1 MGKINLLDQATIN
14 QIAAGEVVERPAS
27 VAKELVENAIDAG
40 ATAVTV
46 EIKEGG
52 ISLLRVTDNGSGMEK
67 DDIKTAFLRHATSKI
82 KSALDLLTVGSLGF
96 RGEALSSI
104 SAVAQVELLTKP
116 REAFVGFRYIIEGG
130 EEKTFEEAGCPS
142 GTTFLVRNLF
152 YNVPARKKFLKT
164 AMTEGGYINELME
177 RMALSRPDISF
188 KYMNNGK
195 TVLHTTGGN
204 ELKDIIYH
212 IYGRDIA
219 MAVLPITYSKDEFG
233 IEISGYIGKP
243 VIARGNRTHENYFI
257 NGRYIKCAIINRA
270 IEDAYKSY
278 MMGHKYPFTVIHIT
292 VPLEFIDVN
301 VHPSKMELRF
311 SNNEAIYTAVYQ
323 MIRDTLSGKNMIV
336 PITLSE
342 KEDKQEQKKE
352 ILQQQKVSVP
362 EPFEVKRK
370 EQEKPI
376 ALKQTYSASSS
387 ARPEHKPA
395 VNVQKTLEPVIHK
408 QDEVKPTI
416 EQKMKVL
423 YDVVKENA
431 AEYRAASHGFGI
443 AKETPQSSA
452 VTDKRAQEKI
462 IDVPQTTKDSTIIEN
477 IVKKEQEQLSTIVE
491 QNKQTATQEI
501 KPEQI
506 TLPADLLS
514 KDNRKEFRL
523 IGQLFATY
531 WLIEMEEQLYIIDQ
545 HAAHEKV
552 LFERTM
558 EKLRKQEEVYTQSL
572 LPPMILSLTM
582 REAECLK
589 KNLSIF
595 QRIGFE
601 IEEFGGL
608 EFKITAVPAD
618 LVTVDSKELLSEV
631 LNALLSERDYKNT
644 DILLEKVASL
654 SCKAAVKGNHR
665 MSEAE
670 ARQLISDMLTL
681 ENPYH
686 CPHGRP
692 TTISMS
698 KYELERKFKRIV

>member
-1 MGKINLLDQATIN
+1 MGRINVLDQATIN
-14 QIAAGEVVERPAS
+14 QIAAGEVVERPSS

-67 DDIKTAFLRHATSKI
+67 EDIRTAFLRHATSKI
-82 KSALDLLTVGSLGF
+82 KSALDLVTVGSLGF

-104 SAVAQVELLTKP
+104 CAVAQVELLTKTKD
-116 REAFVGFRYIIEGG
+116 AFVGSRYVIEGG
-130 EEKTFEEAGCPS
+130 EEKVFEEAGCPS

-195 TVLHTTGGN
+195 NVLHTTGGN

-219 MAVLPITYSKDEFG
+219 MAVLPVNYPKDEFG
-233 IEISGYIGKP
+233 ITVSGYIGKP
-243 VIARGNRTHENYFI
+243 VIARGNRGQENYFI

-278 MMGHKYPFTVIHIT
+278 MMGHKYPFTAIHIT
-292 VPLEFIDVN
+292 VPPEFIDVN

-311 SNNEAIYTAVYQ
+311 SNNEAIYHAIYQ
-323 MIRDTLSGKNMIV
+323 VIRDTLSGKNMIV
-336 PITLSE
+336 PVSLSE
-342 KEDKQEQKKE
+342 KEDKQEQKRE
-352 ILQQQKVSVP
+352 VLQQQKISVP
-362 EPFEVKRK
+362 EPFETKRR
-370 EQEKPI
+370 EQLTVSVPAKASIQLPTES
-376 ALKQTYSASSS
+376 AL
-387 ARPEHKPA
+387 HKPVEGKSVLLKDKLPNYHA
-395 VNVQKTLEPVIHK
+395 VSGVLKMPEIDSSTRVEPQKQPLEEQAHK
-408 QDEVKPTI
+408 QES
-416 EQKMKVL
+416 
-423 YDVVKENA
+423 A
-431 AEYRAASHGFGI
+431 APILPS
-443 AKETPQSSA
+443 P
-452 VTDKRAQEKI
+452 
-462 IDVPQTTKDSTIIEN
+462 
-477 IVKKEQEQLSTIVE
+477 
-491 QNKQTATQEI
+491 
-501 KPEQI
+501 KPEQL
-506 TLPADLLS
+506 TLPADLLA
-514 KDNRKEFRL
+514 KDNRKEFNL

-531 WLIEMEEQLYIIDQ
+531 WLIEMEEQLFIIDQ

-558 EKLRKQEEVYTQSL
+558 EKLRNQEEILTQSL

-589 KNLSIF
+589 RNLETF
-595 QRIGFE
+595 ERLGFA

-608 EFKITAVPAD
+608 EFKVTEVPAD
-618 LVTVDSKELLSEV
+618 LVTVDSKELLTEV
-631 LNALLSERDYKNT
+631 LNTLLSEREFKSADV
-644 DILLEKVASL
+644 LLEKVASL

-670 ARQLISDMLTL
+670 AKQLISDMLTL
-681 ENPYH
+681 DNPYH

>member
-1 MGKINLLDQATIN
+1 MGRINVLDQATIN
-14 QIAAGEVVERPAS
+14 QIAAGEVVERPSS

-40 ATAVTV
+40 ATAITV

-67 DDIKTAFLRHATSKI
+67 DDIRTAFLRHATSKI
-82 KSALDLLTVGSLGF
+82 KSALDLITVGSLGF

-104 SAVAQVELLTKP
+104 CAVAQVELLTKTKD
-116 REAFVGFRYIIEGG
+116 AFVGSRYVIEGG
-130 EEKTFEEAGCPS
+130 EEKAFEEAGCPA

-219 MAVLPITYSKDEFG
+219 MAVLPVNYPKDDYG

-243 VIARGNRTHENYFI
+243 VIARGNRGQENYFI

-278 MMGHKYPFTVIHIT
+278 MMGHKYPFTAIHIT
-292 VPLEFIDVN
+292 VPPEFIDVN

-311 SNNEAIYTAVYQ
+311 SNNEAIYHAIYQ
-323 MIRDTLSGKNMIV
+323 VIRDTLSGKNMIV
-336 PITLSE
+336 PVSLSE

-352 ILQQQKVSVP
+352 VLQQQKVSVP
-362 EPFEVKRK
+362 EPFEVKRR
-370 EQEKPI
+370 EQMKVTAP
-376 ALKQTYSASSS
+376 
-387 ARPEHKPA
+387 
-395 VNVQKTLEPVIHK
+395 LEPVIHTSN
-408 QDEVKPTI
+408 EHKPTI
-416 EQKMKVL
+416 EQKMQVL
-423 YDVVKENA
+423 YDVVKENREKVQENKEFVFLKEEKE
-431 AEYRAASHGFGI
+431 EYR
-443 AKETPQSSA
+443 PSSGSINKPE
-452 VTDKRAQEKI
+452 TDKS
-462 IDVPQTTKDSTIIEN
+462 TTVEYQKQST
-477 IVKKEQEQLSTIVE
+477 Q
-491 QNKQTATQEI
+491 
-501 KPEQI
+501 KPEQLI
-506 TLPADLLS
+506 LPVDLLS
-514 KDNRKEFRL
+514 KDNRKEFTL

-531 WLIEMEEQLYIIDQ
+531 WLIEMEEQLFIIDQ

-558 EKLRKQEEVYTQSL
+558 EKLRKQEEILTQSL
-572 LPPMILSLTM
+572 MPPMILSLTM
-582 REAECLK
+582 READCLK
-589 KNLSIF
+589 RNLETF
-595 QRIGFE
+595 ERLGFC

-608 EFKITAVPAD
+608 EFKVTEIPAD
-618 LVTVDSKELLSEV
+618 LVSVDSKELLTEV
-631 LNALLSERDYKNT
+631 LNTLLSEREFKNA
-644 DILLEKVASL
+644 DVLLEKVASL

-670 ARQLISDMLTL
+670 AKQLISDMLTL
-681 ENPYH
+681 DNPYH

>member
-1 MGKINLLDQATIN
+1 MGIISVLDQATIN

-52 ISLLRVTDNGSGMEK
+52 ISLLRVTDNGCGMEK
-67 DDIKTAFLRHATSKI
+67 DDIRTAFLRHATSKI
-82 KSALDLLTVGSLGF
+82 KTALDLITVGSLGF

-104 SAVAQVELLTKP
+104 SAVAQVELLTKTKD
-116 REAFVGFRYIIEGG
+116 AFVGSRYVIEGG
-130 EEKTFEEAGCPS
+130 EEKAFEEAGCPS

-212 IYGRDIA
+212 IFGRDIA
-219 MAVLPITYSKDEFG
+219 MSVLPVKYPKDEFG

-243 VIARGNRTHENYFI
+243 VIARGNRTQENYFI

-270 IEDAYKSY
+270 IEDAYKTY
-278 MMGHKYPFTVIHIT
+278 MMGHKYPFTAIHIT
-292 VPLEFIDVN
+292 VPPEFIDVN

-311 SNNEAIYTAVYQ
+311 SNNEAIYHAIYQ
-323 MIRDTLSGKNMIV
+323 VIRNTLSGKNMIV
-336 PITLSE
+336 PVSLSE
-342 KEDKQEQKKE
+342 KEDKQEQKRE
-352 ILQQQKVSVP
+352 VLQQQKISVP
-362 EPFEVKRK
+362 EPFEVKRR
-370 EQEKPI
+370 EQFT
-376 ALKQTYSASSS
+376 ATSSASQQ
-387 ARPEHKPA
+387 
-395 VNVQKTLEPVIHK
+395 QKIVPILKTPLESVIHPAEQPK
-408 QDEVKPTI
+408 VTT
-416 EQKMKVL
+416 EQKMQIL
-423 YDVVKENA
+423 YDVVKENR
-431 AEYRAASHGFGI
+431 ENVTENTESIFV
-443 AKETPQSSA
+443 KE
-452 VTDKRAQEKI
+452 EKI
-462 IDVPQTTKDSTIIEN
+462 EYHAEPGIQKIPETESFV
-477 IVKKEQEQLSTIVE
+477 
-491 QNKQTATQEI
+491 

-506 TLPADLLS
+506 TLTLDLLA
-514 KDNRKEFRL
+514 KDNRKEFTL

-531 WLIEMEEQLYIIDQ
+531 WLIEMEEQLFIIDQ

-558 EKLRKQEEVYTQSL
+558 EKLRKQETVLSQGL
-572 LPPMILSLTM
+572 MPPMILSLTM

-589 KNLSIF
+589 KNLNVF
-595 QRIGFE
+595 ERLGFG

-608 EFKITAVPAD
+608 EFKITEIPAD
-618 LVTVDSKELLSEV
+618 MVSVDSKELLTEV
-631 LNALLSERDYKNT
+631 LNTLLSEREFKNA
-644 DILLEKVASL
+644 DVLLEKVASL

-665 MSEAE
+665 MSEEE
-670 ARQLISDMLTL
+670 AKQLISDMLTL

>member
-1 MGKINLLDQATIN
+1 MGRINVLDQATIN
-14 QIAAGEVVERPAS
+14 QIAAGEVVERPSS

-67 DDIKTAFLRHATSKI
+67 DDIRTAFLRHATSKI
-82 KSALDLLTVGSLGF
+82 KSALDLITVGSLGF

-104 SAVAQVELLTKP
+104 CAVAQVELLTKTKD
-116 REAFVGFRYIIEGG
+116 AFVGSRYVIEGG
-130 EEKTFEEAGCPS
+130 EEKAFEEAGCPA

-219 MAVLPITYSKDEFG
+219 MAVLPVNYPKDDYG

-243 VIARGNRTHENYFI
+243 VIARGNRGQENYFI

-278 MMGHKYPFTVIHIT
+278 MMGHKYPFTAIHIT
-292 VPLEFIDVN
+292 VPPEFIDVN

-311 SNNEAIYTAVYQ
+311 SNNEAIYHAIYQ
-323 MIRDTLSGKNMIV
+323 VIRDTLSGKNMIV
-336 PITLSE
+336 PVSLSE

-352 ILQQQKVSVP
+352 VLQQQKVSVP
-362 EPFEVKRK
+362 EPFEVKRR
-370 EQEKPI
+370 EQMKITAP
-376 ALKQTYSASSS
+376 
-387 ARPEHKPA
+387 
-395 VNVQKTLEPVIHK
+395 LEPVIHTSK
-408 QDEVKPTI
+408 EHKPTI
-416 EQKMKVL
+416 EQKMQVL
-423 YDVVKENA
+423 YDVVKENRENIQENKESVFLKEEKE
-431 AEYRAASHGFGI
+431 EYRPNSGSI
-443 AKETPQSSA
+443 NKPET
-452 VTDKRAQEKI
+452 DE
-462 IDVPQTTKDSTIIEN
+462 
-477 IVKKEQEQLSTIVE
+477 STIVE
-491 QNKQTATQEI
+491 HQKQSTQ
-501 KPEQI
+501 KPEQL
-506 TLPADLLS
+506 TLPVDLLS
-514 KDNRKEFRL
+514 KDNRKEFTL

-531 WLIEMEEQLYIIDQ
+531 WLIEMEEQLFIIDQ

-558 EKLRKQEEVYTQSL
+558 EKLRKQEEILTQSL
-572 LPPMILSLTM
+572 MPPMILSLTM
-582 REAECLK
+582 READCLK
-589 KNLSIF
+589 RNLETF
-595 QRIGFE
+595 ERLGFC

-608 EFKITAVPAD
+608 EFKITEIPAD
-618 LVTVDSKELLSEV
+618 LVSVDSKELLTEV
-631 LNALLSERDYKNT
+631 LNTLLSEREFKNA
-644 DILLEKVASL
+644 DVLLEKVASL
-654 SCKAAVKGNHR
+654 SCKTAVKGNHR

-670 ARQLISDMLTL
+670 AKQLISDMLTL
-681 ENPYH
+681 DNPYH

>member
-1 MGKINLLDQATIN
+1 MGKINVLDQATIN

-67 DDIKTAFLRHATSKI
+67 EDIQTAFLRHATSKI

-104 SAVAQVELLTKP
+104 SAVAQVELLTKTKD
-116 REAFVGFRYIIEGG
+116 AFVGSRYVIEGG
-130 EEKTFEEAGCPS
+130 EEKAFEEAGCPS

-195 TVLHTTGGN
+195 TILHTTGGN

-212 IYGRDIA
+212 IFGRDIA
-219 MAVLPITYSKDEFG
+219 MSVLPVKYPTDEFG
-233 IEISGYIGKP
+233 IEITGYIGKP
-243 VIARGNRTHENYFI
+243 VIARGNRTQENYFI

-278 MMGHKYPFTVIHIT
+278 MMGHKYPFTAIHIT
-292 VPLEFIDVN
+292 VPPEFIDVN

-311 SNNEAIYTAVYQ
+311 SNNEAIYQAIYQ
-323 MIRDTLSGKNMIV
+323 VIRDTLSGKNMIV
-336 PITLSE
+336 PVSLSE

-352 ILQQQKVSVP
+352 ILQQQKISVP
-362 EPFEVKRK
+362 EPFEVKRR
-370 EQEKPI
+370 EQKQVVTKP
-376 ALKQTYSASSS
+376 
-387 ARPEHKPA
+387 
-395 VNVQKTLEPVIHK
+395 LEPVIHK
-408 QDEVKPTI
+408 QDEIKPTI

-423 YDVVKENA
+423 YDVVKENK
-431 AEYRAASHGFGI
+431 EVYRATSGVLN
-443 AKETPQSSA
+443 K
-452 VTDKRAQEKI
+452 QEK
-462 IDVPQTTKDSTIIEN
+462 QESTT
-477 IVKKEQEQLSTIVE
+477 VE
-491 QNKQTATQEI
+491 QQIKQEI

-506 TLPADLLS
+506 TLPADLLA
-514 KDNRKEFRL
+514 KDNRKEFTL
-523 IGQLFATY
+523 IGQVFATY
-531 WLIEMEEQLYIIDQ
+531 WLIVMEEQLFIIDQ

-558 EKLRKQEEVYTQSL
+558 EKLRKQEEIYTQSL

-589 KNLSIF
+589 KNLDIF
-595 QRIGFE
+595 RRLGFE

-608 EFKITAVPAD
+608 EFKVTEVPAD
-618 LVTVDSKELLSEV
+618 LVSVDSKELLTEV
-631 LNALLSERDYKNT
+631 LNSLLSERDYKNT
-644 DILLEKVASL
+644 DVILEKVASL

-670 ARQLISDMLTL
+670 AKQLISDMLTL

>member
-1 MGKINLLDQATIN
+1 MGKINVLDQATIN

-67 DDIKTAFLRHATSKI
+67 DDIRTAFLRHATSKI

-104 SAVAQVELLTKP
+104 SAVAQVELLTKTKDS
-116 REAFVGFRYIIEGG
+116 FVGSRYVIEGG
-130 EEKTFEEAGCPS
+130 EEKIFEEAGCPS

-212 IYGRDIA
+212 IFGRDIA
-219 MAVLPITYSKDEFG
+219 MAVLPVKYPKDEFG

-243 VIARGNRTHENYFI
+243 VIARGNRTQENYFI

-278 MMGHKYPFTVIHIT
+278 MMGHKYPFTAIHIT
-292 VPLEFIDVN
+292 VPPEFIDVN

-311 SNNEAIYTAVYQ
+311 SNNEAIYQAIYQ
-323 MIRDTLSGKNMIV
+323 VIRDTLSGKNMIV
-336 PITLSE
+336 PVSLTE
-342 KEDKQEQKKE
+342 KEDKQAQKKE

-362 EPFEVKRK
+362 EPFEVKRR
-370 EQEKPI
+370 EYENPGNKPV
-376 ALKQTYSASSS
+376 YSVPSS
-387 ARPEHKPA
+387 EHKP
-395 VNVQKTLEPVIHK
+395 VINVQKPLEPVIHK
-408 QDEVKPTI
+408 QDEIKPTI

-423 YDVVKENA
+423 YDVVKENKE
-431 AEYRAASHGFGI
+431 EYKATSGLLNR
-443 AKETPQSSA
+443 ENQQQSTT
-452 VTDKRAQEKI
+452 VENKVVREKPE
-462 IDVPQTTKDSTIIEN
+462 V
-477 IVKKEQEQLSTIVE
+477 
-491 QNKQTATQEI
+491 

-506 TLPADLLS
+506 ALPADLLA
-514 KDNRKEFRL
+514 KDNRKEFKL
-523 IGQLFATY
+523 IGQVFATY
-531 WLIEMEEQLYIIDQ
+531 WLIEMEEQLFIIDQ

-558 EKLRKQEEVYTQSL
+558 EKLRKQEEIYTQSL

-589 KNLSIF
+589 NNLAVF
-595 QRIGFE
+595 RRLGFE

-608 EFKITAVPAD
+608 EFKVTEVPAD
-618 LVTVDSKELLSEV
+618 LVTVDSKELLTEV
-631 LNALLSERDYKNT
+631 LNSLLSERDYKNT
-644 DILLEKVASL
+644 DVLLEKVASL

-665 MSEAE
+665 MSDAE
-670 ARQLISDMLTL
+670 AKQLISDMLTL
-681 ENPYH
+681 DNPYH

>member
-1 MGKINLLDQATIN
+1 MGRINVLDQATIN

-67 DDIKTAFLRHATSKI
+67 DDIRTAFLRHATSKI
-82 KSALDLLTVGSLGF
+82 KSALDLITVGSLGF

-104 SAVAQVELLTKP
+104 CAVAQVELLTKTK
-116 REAFVGFRYIIEGG
+116 EAFVGSRYVIEGG
-130 EEKTFEEAGCPS
+130 EEKAFEEAGCPS

-212 IYGRDIA
+212 IFGRDIA
-219 MAVLPITYSKDEFG
+219 MSVLQVKYPKDEFG

-243 VIARGNRTHENYFI
+243 VIARGNRGQENYFI

-278 MMGHKYPFTVIHIT
+278 MMGHKYPFTAIHIT
-292 VPLEFIDVN
+292 VPPEFIDVN

-311 SNNEAIYTAVYQ
+311 SNNEAIYHAIYQ

-336 PITLSE
+336 PVSLSE
-342 KEDKQEQKKE
+342 QQDKQEQKRE
-352 ILQQQKVSVP
+352 VLQQQKVSVP
-362 EPFEVKRK
+362 EPFEVKRR
-370 EQEKPI
+370 EQ
-376 ALKQTYSASSS
+376 SA
-387 ARPEHKPA
+387 
-395 VNVQKTLEPVIHK
+395 TL
-408 QDEVKPTI
+408 
-416 EQKMKVL
+416 EQKMQVL
-423 YDVVKENA
+423 YDVVKENREKVTEEKESVFLKEEKPEYK
-431 AEYRAASHGFGI
+431 AETGI
-443 AKETPQSSA
+443 H
-452 VTDKRAQEKI
+452 KI
-462 IDVPQTTKDSTIIEN
+462 PEINS
-477 IVKKEQEQLSTIVE
+477 STIVE
-491 QNKQTATQEI
+491 QQKMQQDSLINKIE
-501 KPEQI
+501 KPEQL

-514 KDNRKEFRL
+514 KDNRKEFTL

-531 WLIEMEEQLYIIDQ
+531 WLIEMDEELFIIDQ

-558 EKLRKQEEVYTQSL
+558 EKLRNQEEILTQSL
-572 LPPMILSLTM
+572 MPPMILSFTM

-589 KNLSIF
+589 KNMAVFERL
-595 QRIGFE
+595 GFV

-608 EFKITAVPAD
+608 EYKITEIPAD
-618 LVTVDSKELLSEV
+618 LVSVDSKELLTEV
-631 LNALLSERDYKNT
+631 LNTLLSEREFKNA
-644 DILLEKVASL
+644 DVLLEKVASL

-665 MSEAE
+665 MSETE
-670 ARQLISDMLTL
+670 AKQLISDMLTL
-681 ENPYH
+681 DNPYH

>member
-1 MGKINLLDQATIN
+1 MGKINVLDQATIN
-14 QIAAGEVVERPAS
+14 QIAAGEVVERPSS

-67 DDIKTAFLRHATSKI
+67 DDIRTAFLRHATSKI
-82 KSALDLLTVGSLGF
+82 KSALDLVTVGSLGF

-104 SAVAQVELLTKP
+104 CAVAQVELLTKTKD
-116 REAFVGFRYIIEGG
+116 AFVGSRYVIEGG
-130 EEKTFEEAGCPS
+130 VEKAFEEAGCPS

-152 YNVPARKKFLKT
+152 FNVPARKKFLKT

-219 MAVLPITYSKDEFG
+219 MSVLPVKYPKDEFG

-243 VIARGNRTHENYFI
+243 LIARGNRAQENYFI

-292 VPLEFIDVN
+292 VPPEFVDVN

-311 SNNEAIYTAVYQ
+311 SNNEAIYHAIYQ
-323 MIRDTLSGKNMIV
+323 VLRDTLSGKNMIV
-336 PITLSE
+336 PVSLSE
-342 KEDKQEQKKE
+342 KEDKQEQKRE
-352 ILQQQKVSVP
+352 VLQQQKVSVP
-362 EPFEVKRK
+362 EPFETKRK
-370 EQEKPI
+370 EQI
-376 ALKQTYSASSS
+376 QI
-387 ARPEHKPA
+387 
-395 VNVQKTLEPVIHK
+395 KTPLAPVIHK
-408 QDEVKPTI
+408 QDEIKPTI
-416 EQKMKVL
+416 EQKMEIL
-423 YDVVKENA
+423 YNMVKENREKA
-431 AEYRAASHGFGI
+431 PVEGKSVLL
-443 AKETPQSSA
+443 KE
-452 VTDKRAQEKI
+452 EKPSYQAMSG
-462 IDVPQTTKDSTIIEN
+462 DVKMLKEEDSTP
-477 IVKKEQEQLSTIVE
+477 VE
-491 QNKQTATQEI
+491 HQS

-506 TLPADLLS
+506 TLPSDLLS
-514 KDNRKEFRL
+514 KDNRKEFNL

-531 WLIEMEEQLYIIDQ
+531 WLIEMEEQLFIIDQ

-558 EKLRKQEEVYTQSL
+558 EKLRKQEAILTQSL
-572 LPPMILSLTM
+572 MPPMILSLTM
-582 REAECLK
+582 READCLK
-589 KNLSIF
+589 RNLDTF
-595 QRIGFE
+595 ERLGFA

-608 EFKITAVPAD
+608 EFKVTEVPAD
-618 LVTVDSKELLSEV
+618 LVTVDSKELLTEV
-631 LNALLSERDYKNT
+631 LNTLLSDREFKNA
-644 DILLEKVASL
+644 DVLLEKVASL

-670 ARQLISDMLTL
+670 AKQLISDMLTL
-681 ENPYH
+681 DNPYH

>member
-1 MGKINLLDQATIN
+1 MGKINVLDQATIN

-82 KSALDLLTVGSLGF
+82 KSALDLITVGSLGF

-104 SAVAQVELLTKP
+104 SAVAQVELLTKTKD
-116 REAFVGFRYIIEGG
+116 AFVGSRYVIEGG
-130 EEKTFEEAGCPS
+130 EEKAFEEAGCPS

-212 IYGRDIA
+212 IFGRDIA
-219 MAVLPITYSKDEFG
+219 MAVLPVKYPKDEFG

-243 VIARGNRTHENYFI
+243 VIARGNRTQENYFI

-278 MMGHKYPFTVIHIT
+278 MMGHKYPFTAIHIT
-292 VPLEFIDVN
+292 VPPEFIDVN

-311 SNNEAIYTAVYQ
+311 SNNEAIYHAVYQ
-323 MIRDTLSGKNMIV
+323 VIRDTLSGKNMIV

-352 ILQQQKVSVP
+352 ILQQQKISVP

-370 EQEKPI
+370 EQEQTVAKPV
-376 ALKQTYSASSS
+376 YSAPVME
-387 ARPEHKPA
+387 RKP
-395 VNVQKTLEPVIHK
+395 VINVQKPLEPAIHK

-416 EQKMKVL
+416 EQKMQVL
-423 YDVVKENA
+423 YDVVKESKE
-431 AEYRAASHGFGI
+431 EYRATSGFLN
-443 AKETPQSSA
+443 KQ
-452 VTDKRAQEKI
+452 DNQE
-462 IDVPQTTKDSTIIEN
+462 
-477 IVKKEQEQLSTIVE
+477 STIVE
-491 QNKQTATQEI
+491 KQT

-506 TLPADLLS
+506 ALPADLLA
-514 KDNRKEFRL
+514 KDNRKEFTL
-523 IGQLFATY
+523 IGQVFATY
-531 WLIEMEEQLYIIDQ
+531 WLIEMEEQLFIIDQ

-558 EKLRKQEEVYTQSL
+558 EKLRNQEEIYTQSL

-589 KNLSIF
+589 KNLDVF
-595 QRIGFE
+595 QRLGFE

-608 EFKITAVPAD
+608 EFKVTEVPAD
-618 LVTVDSKELLSEV
+618 LVTVDSKELLTEV
-631 LNALLSERDYKNT
+631 LNTLLSERDFKNA
-644 DILLEKVASL
+644 DVLLEKVASL

-670 ARQLISDMLTL
+670 AKQLISDMLTL
-681 ENPYH
+681 DNPYH

>member
-1 MGKINLLDQATIN
+1 MGIINVLDQATIN

-52 ISLLRVTDNGSGMEK
+52 ISLLRVTDNGCGMEK
-67 DDIKTAFLRHATSKI
+67 DDIRTAFLRHATSKI
-82 KSALDLLTVGSLGF
+82 KTALDLITVGSLGF

-104 SAVAQVELLTKP
+104 SAVAQVELLTKTKD
-116 REAFVGFRYIIEGG
+116 AFVGSRYVIEGG
-130 EEKTFEEAGCPS
+130 EEKAFEEAGCPS

-212 IYGRDIA
+212 IFGRDIA
-219 MAVLPITYSKDEFG
+219 MSVLPVKYPKDEFG

-243 VIARGNRTHENYFI
+243 VIARGNRTQENYFI

-278 MMGHKYPFTVIHIT
+278 MMGHKYPFTAIHIT
-292 VPLEFIDVN
+292 VPPEFIDVN
-301 VHPSKMELRF
+301 VHPAKMELRF
-311 SNNEAIYTAVYQ
+311 SNNEAIYHAIYQ
-323 MIRDTLSGKNMIV
+323 VIRDTLSGKNMIV
-336 PITLSE
+336 PVSLSE
-342 KEDKQEQKKE
+342 KEDKKEQKRE
-352 ILQQQKVSVP
+352 VLQQQKVSVP
-362 EPFEVKRK
+362 EPFEVKRR
-370 EQEKPI
+370 EQLI
-376 ALKQTYSASSS
+376 HSA
-387 ARPEHKPA
+387 EQHKA
-395 VNVQKTLEPVIHK
+395 T
-408 QDEVKPTI
+408 T
-416 EQKMKVL
+416 EQKMQIL
-423 YDVVKENA
+423 YDVVKENRENVPENKESVFVKEEKTEYH
-431 AEYRAASHGFGI
+431 AEPGI
-443 AKETPQSSA
+443 QIIPEISQSTNVDLQIQKES
-452 VTDKRAQEKI
+452 E
-462 IDVPQTTKDSTIIEN
+462 TKSEP
-477 IVKKEQEQLSTIVE
+477 V
-491 QNKQTATQEI
+491 

-506 TLPADLLS
+506 SLPADLLA
-514 KDNRKEFRL
+514 KDNRKEFTL

-531 WLIEMEEQLYIIDQ
+531 WLIEMEEQLFIIDQ

-558 EKLRKQEEVYTQSL
+558 EKLRKQEEVLSQSIM
-572 LPPMILSLTM
+572 PPMILSLTM

-589 KNLSIF
+589 KNLSVF
-595 QRIGFE
+595 ERLGFG

-608 EFKITAVPAD
+608 EYKITEIPAD
-618 LVTVDSKELLSEV
+618 MVTVDSKELLTEV
-631 LNALLSERDYKNT
+631 LNTLLSDREFKNA
-644 DILLEKVASL
+644 DVLLEKVASL

>member
-67 DDIKTAFLRHATSKI
+67 DDIRTAFLRHATSKI

-104 SAVAQVELLTKP
+104 SAVAQVELLTKTKD
-116 REAFVGFRYIIEGG
+116 AFVGSRYVIEGG
-130 EEKTFEEAGCPS
+130 EEKAFEEAGCPS

-195 TVLHTTGGN
+195 AVLHTTGGN

-212 IYGRDIA
+212 LFGRDIA
-219 MAVLPITYSKDEFG
+219 MSVLPVSYPKDEFG

-243 VIARGNRTHENYFI
+243 VIARGNRTQENYFI

-278 MMGHKYPFTVIHIT
+278 MMGHKYPFTAIHIT
-292 VPLEFIDVN
+292 VPPDFIDVN

-311 SNNEAIYTAVYQ
+311 SNNEAIYQAIYQ
-323 MIRDTLSGKNMIV
+323 VIRDTLSGKNMIV
-336 PITLSE
+336 PVSLSE

-370 EQEKPI
+370 EQVQPAAKPV
-376 ALKQTYSASSS
+376 YSAPVTER
-387 ARPEHKPA
+387 RPVVNIQKP
-395 VNVQKTLEPVIHK
+395 LEPVIHK
-408 QDEVKPTI
+408 QEEVKPTI
-416 EQKMKVL
+416 EQKMQFL
-423 YDVVKENA
+423 YDVIKENKE
-431 AEYRAASHGFGI
+431 EYRA
-443 AKETPQSSA
+443 SSGLLN
-452 VTDKRAQEKI
+452 KQEK
-462 IDVPQTTKDSTIIEN
+462 QETTC
-477 IVKKEQEQLSTIVE
+477 VE
-491 QNKQTATQEI
+491 RQI

-506 TLPADLLS
+506 ALPADLLA
-514 KDNRKEFRL
+514 KDNRKEFNL

-531 WLIEMEEQLYIIDQ
+531 WLIEMDEQLFIIDQ

-558 EKLRKQEEVYTQSL
+558 EKLRNQEDIFTQSL

-589 KNLSIF
+589 NNLAVF
-595 QRIGFE
+595 KRLGFE

-608 EFKITAVPAD
+608 EFKVTEVPAD
-618 LVTVDSKELLSEV
+618 LVTVDSKELLTEV
-631 LNALLSERDYKNT
+631 LNSLLSERDYKNA
-644 DILLEKVASL
+644 DVLLEKVASL

-670 ARQLISDMLTL
+670 AKQLISDMLTL
-681 ENPYH
+681 DNPYH

>member
-27 VAKELVENAIDAG
+27 VAKELVENSIDAG

-67 DDIKTAFLRHATSKI
+67 DDIRTAFLRHATSKI

-104 SAVAQVELLTKP
+104 SAVAQVELLTKTKD
-116 REAFVGFRYIIEGG
+116 AFVGSRYVIEGG
-130 EEKTFEEAGCPS
+130 EEKAFEEAGCPS

-212 IYGRDIA
+212 LFGRDIA
-219 MAVLPITYSKDEFG
+219 MSVLPVNYPKDEFG

-243 VIARGNRTHENYFI
+243 VIARGNRTQENYFI

-278 MMGHKYPFTVIHIT
+278 MMGHKYPFTAIHIT
-292 VPLEFIDVN
+292 VPPEFIDVN

-311 SNNEAIYTAVYQ
+311 SNNEAIYQAIYQ
-323 MIRDTLSGKNMIV
+323 VIRDTLSGKNMIV
-336 PITLSE
+336 PVSLSE

-370 EQEKPI
+370 EQVQPAAKPV
-376 ALKQTYSASSS
+376 YSAPVTER
-387 ARPEHKPA
+387 RPVVNIQKP
-395 VNVQKTLEPVIHK
+395 LEPVIHK
-408 QDEVKPTI
+408 QEEVKPTI
-416 EQKMKVL
+416 EQKMQVL
-423 YDVVKENA
+423 YDVIKENKE
-431 AEYRAASHGFGI
+431 EYRA
-443 AKETPQSSA
+443 SSGLLN
-452 VTDKRAQEKI
+452 KQEK
-462 IDVPQTTKDSTIIEN
+462 QETTC
-477 IVKKEQEQLSTIVE
+477 VE
-491 QNKQTATQEI
+491 SQI

-506 TLPADLLS
+506 ALPADLLA
-514 KDNRKEFRL
+514 KDNRKEFNL

-531 WLIEMEEQLYIIDQ
+531 WLIEMDEQLFIIDQ

-558 EKLRKQEEVYTQSL
+558 EKLRNQEDIFTQSL

-589 KNLSIF
+589 NNLAVF
-595 QRIGFE
+595 KRLGFE

-608 EFKITAVPAD
+608 EFKVTEVPAD
-618 LVTVDSKELLSEV
+618 LVTVDSKELLTEV
-631 LNALLSERDYKNT
+631 LNSLLSERDYKNA
-644 DILLEKVASL
+644 DVLLEKVASL

-670 ARQLISDMLTL
+670 AKQLISDMLTL
-681 ENPYH
+681 DNPYH

>member
-67 DDIKTAFLRHATSKI
+67 GDIRTAFLRHATSKI
-82 KSALDLLTVGSLGF
+82 KSALDLLTVESLGF

-104 SAVAQVELLTKP
+104 SAVAQVELLTKTKD
-116 REAFVGFRYIIEGG
+116 AFVGSRYVIEGG
-130 EEKTFEEAGCPS
+130 EEKAFEEAGCPS

-212 IYGRDIA
+212 LFGRDIA
-219 MAVLPITYSKDEFG
+219 MSVLPVNYPKDEFG

-243 VIARGNRTHENYFI
+243 VIARGNRTQENYFI

-278 MMGHKYPFTVIHIT
+278 MMGHKYPFTAIHIT
-292 VPLEFIDVN
+292 VPPEFIDVN

-311 SNNEAIYTAVYQ
+311 SNNEAIYQAIHQ

-336 PITLSE
+336 PVSLSE
-342 KEDKQEQKKE
+342 KEDKQEQKRE

-370 EQEKPI
+370 EYENPGSK
-376 ALKQTYSASSS
+376 LSYSATS
-387 ARPEHKPA
+387 AVHKP
-395 VNVQKTLEPVIHK
+395 VINIQKPLEPVIHK
-408 QDEVKPTI
+408 QEEVKPTI
-416 EQKMKVL
+416 EQKMQVL
-423 YDVVKENA
+423 YNVIKENKE
-431 AEYRAASHGFGI
+431 EYRA
-443 AKETPQSSA
+443 SSGLLN
-452 VTDKRAQEKI
+452 KQEK
-462 IDVPQTTKDSTIIEN
+462 
-477 IVKKEQEQLSTIVE
+477 QEATCVE
-491 QNKQTATQEI
+491 QQI

-506 TLPADLLS
+506 ALPADLLA
-514 KDNRKEFRL
+514 KDNRKEFNL

-531 WLIEMEEQLYIIDQ
+531 WLIEMDEQLFIIDQ

-558 EKLRKQEEVYTQSL
+558 EKLRKQEEIFTQSL

-589 KNLSIF
+589 NNLAVF
-595 QRIGFE
+595 KRLGFE

-608 EFKITAVPAD
+608 EFKITEVPAD

-631 LNALLSERDYKNT
+631 LNSLLSERDYKNA
-644 DILLEKVASL
+644 DVLLEKVASL

-670 ARQLISDMLTL
+670 AKQLISDMLTL
-681 ENPYH
+681 DNPYH

>member
-1 MGKINLLDQATIN
+1 MGRINVLDQSTIN
-14 QIAAGEVVERPAS
+14 QIAAGEVVERPSS

-52 ISLLRVTDNGSGMEK
+52 ISLLRVTDNGSGIESE
-67 DDIKTAFLRHATSKI
+67 DIRTAFLRHATSKI
-82 KSALDLLTVGSLGF
+82 KSALDLITVGSLGF

-104 SAVAQVELLTKP
+104 CAVAQVELLTKTKD
-116 REAFVGFRYIIEGG
+116 AFVGSRYVIEGG
-130 EEKTFEEAGCPS
+130 EEKALEEAGCPS

-164 AMTEGGYINELME
+164 ATTEGAYINELME

-219 MAVLPITYSKDEFG
+219 MSVLPVNYPKDEFG
-233 IEISGYIGKP
+233 ITLSGYIGKP
-243 VIARGNRTHENYFI
+243 VIARGNRGQENYFI

-278 MMGHKYPFTVIHIT
+278 MMGHKYPFTAFHIS
-292 VPLEFIDVN
+292 VPAEFIDVN

-311 SNNEAIYTAVYQ
+311 SNNEAIYHAVYQ
-323 MIRDTLSGKNMIV
+323 TIRDTLSGKNMIV
-336 PITLSE
+336 PVSLSE
-342 KEDKQEQKKE
+342 KEEKREQKRE
-352 ILQQQKVSVP
+352 VLQQQKVSVP

-370 EQEKPI
+370 EQLVTP
-376 ALKQTYSASSS
+376 
-387 ARPEHKPA
+387 
-395 VNVQKTLEPVIHK
+395 N
-408 QDEVKPTI
+408 
-416 EQKMKVL
+416 
-423 YDVVKENA
+423 VVKEEKVQLVTSNVA
-431 AEYRAASHGFGI
+431 REEKVQPVAPNI
-443 AKETPQSSA
+443 AKE
-452 VTDKRAQEKI
+452 E
-462 IDVPQTTKDSTIIEN
+462 
-477 IVKKEQEQLSTIVE
+477 KEQLVMPNVVKETKEVYQAEPNNQRIQELIPKTEFSTKVE
-491 QNKQTATQEI
+491 CQKTPVEPEKSLET
-501 KPEQI
+501 EQI
-506 TLPADLLS
+506 VNSQTEPKLEQEVRQKTETVQTLISKSEQMTLPVDLLS
-514 KDNRKEFRL
+514 KANRKEFML

-531 WLIEMEEQLYIIDQ
+531 WLIEMEEQLFIIDQ

-558 EKLRKQEEVYTQSL
+558 DRLRSQEEIVTQTL
-572 LPPMILSLTM
+572 MPPMILSLTM
-582 REAECLK
+582 READCLK
-589 KNLSIF
+589 RNLAVLE
-595 QRIGFE
+595 RLGFG

-608 EFKITAVPAD
+608 EYKVTEVPAD
-618 LVTVDSKELLSEV
+618 LVMVDSKELLLEV
-631 LNALLSERDYKNT
+631 INTLLSEREFRQA
-644 DILLEKVASL
+644 DIVLEKVASL

-670 ARQLISDMLTL
+670 AKQLISDMLTL
-681 ENPYH
+681 DNPYH

-692 TTISMS
+692 TTISMT
-698 KYELERKFKRIV
+698 KYELEKKFKRIV

>member
-1 MGKINLLDQATIN
+1 MGIINVLDQATIN

-52 ISLLRVTDNGSGMEK
+52 ISLLRVTDNGCGMEK
-67 DDIKTAFLRHATSKI
+67 DDIRTAFLRHATSKI
-82 KSALDLLTVGSLGF
+82 KTALDLITVGSLGF

-104 SAVAQVELLTKP
+104 SAVAQVELLTKTKD
-116 REAFVGFRYIIEGG
+116 AFVGSRYVIEGG
-130 EEKTFEEAGCPS
+130 EEKAFEEAGCPS

-212 IYGRDIA
+212 IFGRDIA
-219 MAVLPITYSKDEFG
+219 MSVLPVKYPKDEFG

-243 VIARGNRTHENYFI
+243 VIARGNRTQENYFI

-278 MMGHKYPFTVIHIT
+278 MMGHKYPFTAIHIT
-292 VPLEFIDVN
+292 VPPEFIDVN
-301 VHPSKMELRF
+301 VHPAKMELRF
-311 SNNEAIYTAVYQ
+311 SNNEAIYHAIYQ
-323 MIRDTLSGKNMIV
+323 VIRDTLSGKNMIV
-336 PITLSE
+336 PVSLSE
-342 KEDKQEQKKE
+342 KEDKKEQKRE
-352 ILQQQKVSVP
+352 VLQQQKVSVP
-362 EPFEVKRK
+362 EPFEVKRR
-370 EQEKPI
+370 EQ
-376 ALKQTYSASSS
+376 LFHSAEQPK
-387 ARPEHKPA
+387 A
-395 VNVQKTLEPVIHK
+395 T
-408 QDEVKPTI
+408 T
-416 EQKMKVL
+416 EQKMQIL
-423 YDVVKENA
+423 YDVVKENRENVPENKESVFVKEEKTEYH
-431 AEYRAASHGFGI
+431 AEPGI
-443 AKETPQSSA
+443 QIIPEISQSTNVDLQIQKES
-452 VTDKRAQEKI
+452 E
-462 IDVPQTTKDSTIIEN
+462 TKSEP
-477 IVKKEQEQLSTIVE
+477 V
-491 QNKQTATQEI
+491 

-506 TLPADLLS
+506 SLPADLLA
-514 KDNRKEFRL
+514 KDNRKEFTL

-531 WLIEMEEQLYIIDQ
+531 WLIEMEEQLFIIDQ

-558 EKLRKQEEVYTQSL
+558 EKLRKQEEVLSQSIM
-572 LPPMILSLTM
+572 PPMILSLTM

-589 KNLSIF
+589 KNLSVF
-595 QRIGFE
+595 ERLGFG

-608 EFKITAVPAD
+608 EYKITEIPAD
-618 LVTVDSKELLSEV
+618 MVTVDSKELLTEV
-631 LNALLSERDYKNT
+631 LNTLLSDREFKNA
-644 DILLEKVASL
+644 DVLLEKVASL

>member
-1 MGKINLLDQATIN
+1 MGIINVLDQATIN

-52 ISLLRVTDNGSGMEK
+52 ISLLRVTDNGCGMEK
-67 DDIKTAFLRHATSKI
+67 DDIRTAFLRHATSKI
-82 KSALDLLTVGSLGF
+82 KTALDLITVGSLGF

-104 SAVAQVELLTKP
+104 SAVAQVELLTKTKD
-116 REAFVGFRYIIEGG
+116 AFVGSRYVIEGG
-130 EEKTFEEAGCPS
+130 EEKAFEDAGCPS

-188 KYMNNGK
+188 KYMNSGK

-212 IYGRDIA
+212 IFGRDIA
-219 MAVLPITYSKDEFG
+219 MSVLPVKYPKDEFG

-243 VIARGNRTHENYFI
+243 VIARGNRTQENYFI

-278 MMGHKYPFTVIHIT
+278 MMGHKYPFTAIHIT
-292 VPLEFIDVN
+292 VPPEFIDVN
-301 VHPSKMELRF
+301 VHPAKMELRF
-311 SNNEAIYTAVYQ
+311 SNNEAIYHAIYQ
-323 MIRDTLSGKNMIV
+323 VIRDTLSGKNMIV
-336 PITLSE
+336 PVSLSE
-342 KEDKQEQKKE
+342 KEDKKEQKRE
-352 ILQQQKVSVP
+352 VLQQQKVSVP
-362 EPFEVKRK
+362 EPFEVKRR
-370 EQEKPI
+370 EQLI
-376 ALKQTYSASSS
+376 HSA
-387 ARPEHKPA
+387 EQHKA
-395 VNVQKTLEPVIHK
+395 T
-408 QDEVKPTI
+408 T
-416 EQKMKVL
+416 EQKMQIL
-423 YDVVKENA
+423 YDVVKENRENVPENKESVFVKEEKTEYH
-431 AEYRAASHGFGI
+431 AEPGI
-443 AKETPQSSA
+443 QIIPEISQSTNVDLQIQKES
-452 VTDKRAQEKI
+452 E
-462 IDVPQTTKDSTIIEN
+462 TKSEP
-477 IVKKEQEQLSTIVE
+477 V
-491 QNKQTATQEI
+491 

-506 TLPADLLS
+506 SLPADLLA
-514 KDNRKEFRL
+514 KDNRKEFTL

-531 WLIEMEEQLYIIDQ
+531 WLIEMEEQLFIIDQ

-558 EKLRKQEEVYTQSL
+558 EKLRKQEEVLSQSIM
-572 LPPMILSLTM
+572 PPMILSLSM

-589 KNLSIF
+589 KNLNVF
-595 QRIGFE
+595 ERLGFG

-608 EFKITAVPAD
+608 EFKITEIPAD
-618 LVTVDSKELLSEV
+618 MVSVDSKELLTEV
-631 LNALLSERDYKNT
+631 LNTLLSEREFKNA
-644 DILLEKVASL
+644 DVLLEKVASL

>member
-1 MGKINLLDQATIN
+1 MGIINVLDQATIN

-27 VAKELVENAIDAG
+27 VVKELVENAIDAG

-67 DDIKTAFLRHATSKI
+67 DDIRTAFLRHATSKI
-82 KSALDLLTVGSLGF
+82 KSALDLITVGSLGF

-104 SAVAQVELLTKP
+104 SAVAQVELLTKTKD
-116 REAFVGFRYIIEGG
+116 AFVGSRYVIEGG
-130 EEKTFEEAGCPS
+130 EEKAFEEAGCPS
-142 GTTFLVRNLF
+142 GTTFLIRNLF

-219 MAVLPITYSKDEFG
+219 MAVLPVKYPKDEFG

-243 VIARGNRTHENYFI
+243 VIARGNRTQENYFI

-278 MMGHKYPFTVIHIT
+278 MMGHKYPFTAIHIT
-292 VPLEFIDVN
+292 VPPEFIDVN

-311 SNNEAIYTAVYQ
+311 SNNEAIYHAIYQ
-323 MIRDTLSGKNMIV
+323 VIRDTLSGKNMIV
-336 PITLSE
+336 PVSLSE
-342 KEDKQEQKKE
+342 KEDKQEQKRE

-362 EPFEVKRK
+362 EPFEVKRR
-370 EQEKPI
+370 EQSVTP
-376 ALKQTYSASSS
+376 SASSERRITPT
-387 ARPEHKPA
+387 AKVP
-395 VNVQKTLEPVIHK
+395 LEPVIHTK
-408 QDEVKPTI
+408 DQQKATT
-416 EQKMKVL
+416 EQKMQIL
-423 YDVVKENA
+423 YDVVKES
-431 AEYRAASHGFGI
+431 R
-443 AKETPQSSA
+443 
-452 VTDKRAQEKI
+452 EKI
-462 IDVPQTTKDSTIIEN
+462 QENTESIFLKEEKELYHAEPGIHQISKIDNSTNVEIQKQTTS
-477 IVKKEQEQLSTIVE
+477 
-491 QNKQTATQEI
+491 EI
-501 KPEQI
+501 KLKTKLEPAAKPEQL

-514 KDNRKEFRL
+514 KDNRKEFTL

-531 WLIEMEEQLYIIDQ
+531 WLIEMEEQLFIIDQ

-558 EKLRKQEEVYTQSL
+558 EKLRKQEEVLSQTL
-572 LPPMILSLTM
+572 MPTMILSLTM

-589 KNLSIF
+589 RNLNVF
-595 QRIGFE
+595 ERLGFG

-608 EFKITAVPAD
+608 EFKVTEIPAD
-618 LVTVDSKELLSEV
+618 LVTVDSKELLTEV
-631 LNALLSERDYKNT
+631 LNTLLSEREFKNA

-670 ARQLISDMLTL
+670 AKQLISDMLTL
-681 ENPYH
+681 DNPYH

>member
-1 MGKINLLDQATIN
+1 MGRINVLDQATIN
-14 QIAAGEVVERPAS
+14 QIAAGEVVERPSS

-52 ISLLRVTDNGSGMEK
+52 ISLLRVTDNGSGMEQE
-67 DDIKTAFLRHATSKI
+67 DIRTAFLRHATSKI
-82 KSALDLLTVGSLGF
+82 KSALDLITVGSLGF

-104 SAVAQVELLTKP
+104 CAVAQVELLTKTK
-116 REAFVGFRYIIEGG
+116 EAFVGSRYVIEGG
-130 EEKTFEEAGCPS
+130 EEKSLEEAGCPS

-177 RMALSRPDISF
+177 RIALSRPDISF

-219 MAVLPITYSKDEFG
+219 MVVLPVTYEKDEYG

-243 VIARGNRTHENYFI
+243 VIARGNRGQENYFI

-278 MMGHKYPFTVIHIT
+278 MMGHKYPFTAIHIT
-292 VPLEFIDVN
+292 VPPEFIDVN

-311 SNNEAIYTAVYQ
+311 SNNEAIYHAVYQ
-323 MIRDTLSGKNMIV
+323 VIRDTLSGKSMIV
-336 PITLSE
+336 PVSLSE
-342 KEDKQEQKKE
+342 KEEKQEQKRE

-362 EPFEVKRK
+362 EPFEVKRR
-370 EQEKPI
+370 EQ
-376 ALKQTYSASSS
+376 Q
-387 ARPEHKPA
+387 
-395 VNVQKTLEPVIHK
+395 
-408 QDEVKPTI
+408 EVKPFV
-416 EQKMKVL
+416 EQKKPVFF
-423 YDVVKENA
+423 KE
-431 AEYRAASHGFGI
+431 EPPKYRAEPGI
-443 AKETPQSSA
+443 HKVAEIS
-452 VTDKRAQEKI
+452 D
-462 IDVPQTTKDSTIIEN
+462 
-477 IVKKEQEQLSTIVE
+477 STIVE
-491 QNKQTATQEI
+491 QEKMPSKPPVEI
-501 KPEQI
+501 QKSIQIEKPEQI
-506 TLPADLLS
+506 TLPADLLA
-514 KDNRKEFRL
+514 KDNRKEFHL

-531 WLIEMEEQLYIIDQ
+531 WLIEMEEQLFIIDQ

-558 EKLRKQEEVYTQSL
+558 EKLQNNEEILTQTL

-589 KNLSIF
+589 RNLATF
-595 QRIGFE
+595 EQLGFV

-608 EFKITAVPAD
+608 EFKVTEVPAD
-618 LVTVDSKELLSEV
+618 LIVVDSRELLMEV
-631 LNALLSERDYKNT
+631 LNTLLSEREFKNA

-654 SCKAAVKGNHR
+654 SCKAAVKGKSR

-670 ARQLISDMLTL
+670 AKQLISDMLTL
-681 ENPYH
+681 DNPYH

>member
-67 DDIKTAFLRHATSKI
+67 EDIRTAFLRHATSKI

-104 SAVAQVELLTKP
+104 SAVAQVELLTKTKD
-116 REAFVGFRYIIEGG
+116 AFVGSRYVIEGG
-130 EEKTFEEAGCPS
+130 EEKAFEEAGCPS

-212 IYGRDIA
+212 LFGRDIA
-219 MAVLPITYSKDEFG
+219 MSVLPVNYPKDEFG

-243 VIARGNRTHENYFI
+243 VIARGNRTQENYFI

-270 IEDAYKSY
+270 IEDAYKTY
-278 MMGHKYPFTVIHIT
+278 MMGHKYPFTAIHIT
-292 VPLEFIDVN
+292 VPPEFIDVN

-311 SNNEAIYTAVYQ
+311 SNNEAIYQAIYQ
-323 MIRDTLSGKNMIV
+323 VIRDTLSGKNMIV
-336 PITLSE
+336 PVSLSE

-352 ILQQQKVSVP
+352 ILQQQKISVP
-362 EPFEVKRK
+362 EPFEVKRR
-370 EQEKPI
+370 EYEKPV
-376 ALKQTYSASSS
+376 
-387 ARPEHKPA
+387 
-395 VNVQKTLEPVIHK
+395 VNVQKPLEPVIHK
-408 QDEVKPTI
+408 QNEIKPTI
-416 EQKMKVL
+416 EQKMQVL
-423 YDVVKENA
+423 YDVVKENKE
-431 AEYRAASHGFGI
+431 EYRA
-443 AKETPQSSA
+443 SSGLLNKQ
-452 VTDKRAQEKI
+452 VTQ
-462 IDVPQTTKDSTIIEN
+462 QTTS
-477 IVKKEQEQLSTIVE
+477 VE
-491 QNKQTATQEI
+491 QQDEQQNKPEV

-506 TLPADLLS
+506 TLPADLLA
-514 KDNRKEFRL
+514 KDNRKEFNL
-523 IGQLFATY
+523 IGQVFGTY
-531 WLIEMEEQLYIIDQ
+531 WLIEMEEQLFIVDQ

-558 EKLRKQEEVYTQSL
+558 EKLRNQEEIFTQSL

-589 KNLSIF
+589 NNLAVF
-595 QRIGFE
+595 ERLGFE

-608 EFKITAVPAD
+608 EFKVTEIPAD
-618 LVTVDSKELLSEV
+618 LVTVDSKELLTEV
-631 LNALLSERDYKNT
+631 LNSLLSERDYKNA
-644 DILLEKVASL
+644 DVLLEKVASL

-665 MSEAE
+665 MSDAE
-670 ARQLISDMLTL
+670 AKQLISDMLTL
-681 ENPYH
+681 NNPYH

>member
-67 DDIKTAFLRHATSKI
+67 DDIRTAFLRHATSKI

-104 SAVAQVELLTKP
+104 SAVAQVELLTKTKD
-116 REAFVGFRYIIEGG
+116 AFVGSRYVIEGG
-130 EEKTFEEAGCPS
+130 EEKAFEEAGCPS

-212 IYGRDIA
+212 LFGRDIA
-219 MAVLPITYSKDEFG
+219 MSVLPVNYPKDEFG

-243 VIARGNRTHENYFI
+243 VIARGNRTQENYFI

-278 MMGHKYPFTVIHIT
+278 MMGHKYPFTAIHIT
-292 VPLEFIDVN
+292 VPPEFIDVN

-311 SNNEAIYTAVYQ
+311 SNNEAIYQAIYQ
-323 MIRDTLSGKNMIV
+323 VIRDTLSGKNMIV
-336 PITLSE
+336 PVSLSE

-370 EQEKPI
+370 EQVQPAAKPV
-376 ALKQTYSASSS
+376 YSA
-387 ARPEHKPA
+387 PVTQCKPV
-395 VNVQKTLEPVIHK
+395 VNIQKPLEPVIHK
-408 QDEVKPTI
+408 QEEIRPTI
-416 EQKMKVL
+416 EQKMQVL
-423 YDVVKENA
+423 YDVVKENKE
-431 AEYRAASHGFGI
+431 EYRATSG
-443 AKETPQSSA
+443 
-452 VTDKRAQEKI
+452 VL
-462 IDVPQTTKDSTIIEN
+462 N
-477 IVKKEQEQLSTIVE
+477 
-491 QNKQTATQEI
+491 

-506 TLPADLLS
+506 TLPTDLLA
-514 KDNRKEFRL
+514 KDNRKEFTL
-523 IGQLFATY
+523 IGQVFATY
-531 WLIEMEEQLYIIDQ
+531 WLIEMEEQLFIIDQ

-558 EKLRKQEEVYTQSL
+558 EKLRNQEQIFTQSL

-589 KNLSIF
+589 NNLAVF
-595 QRIGFE
+595 RRLGFE

-608 EFKITAVPAD
+608 EFKVTEVPAD
-618 LVTVDSKELLSEV
+618 LVTVDSKELLTEV
-631 LNALLSERDYKNT
+631 LNSLLSERDYKNT
-644 DILLEKVASL
+644 DVLLEKVASL

-670 ARQLISDMLTL
+670 AKQLISDMLTL
-681 ENPYH
+681 DNPYH

>member
-67 DDIKTAFLRHATSKI
+67 EDIRTAFLRHATSKI

-104 SAVAQVELLTKP
+104 SAVAQVELLTKTKD
-116 REAFVGFRYIIEGG
+116 AFVGSRYVIEGG
-130 EEKTFEEAGCPS
+130 EEKAFEEAGCPS

-212 IYGRDIA
+212 LFGRDIA
-219 MAVLPITYSKDEFG
+219 MSVLPVNYPKDEFG

-243 VIARGNRTHENYFI
+243 VIARGNRTQENYFI

-278 MMGHKYPFTVIHIT
+278 MMGHKYPFTAIHIT
-292 VPLEFIDVN
+292 VPPEFIDVN

-311 SNNEAIYTAVYQ
+311 SNNEAIYQAIYQ
-323 MIRDTLSGKNMIV
+323 VIRDTLSGKNMIV
-336 PITLSE
+336 PVSLSE

-352 ILQQQKVSVP
+352 ILQQQKISVP
-362 EPFEVKRK
+362 EPFEVKRR
-370 EQEKPI
+370 EYEKPV
-376 ALKQTYSASSS
+376 
-387 ARPEHKPA
+387 
-395 VNVQKTLEPVIHK
+395 VNVQKPLEPVIHK
-408 QDEVKPTI
+408 QNEIKPTI
-416 EQKMKVL
+416 EQKMQVL
-423 YDVVKENA
+423 YDVVKENKE
-431 AEYRAASHGFGI
+431 EYRA
-443 AKETPQSSA
+443 SSGLLNKQ
-452 VTDKRAQEKI
+452 VTQ
-462 IDVPQTTKDSTIIEN
+462 QTTS
-477 IVKKEQEQLSTIVE
+477 VE
-491 QNKQTATQEI
+491 QQNEQQNKAEV
-501 KPEQI
+501 KPEQM
-506 TLPADLLS
+506 TLPADLLA
-514 KDNRKEFRL
+514 KDNRKEFNL
-523 IGQLFATY
+523 IGQVFGTY
-531 WLIEMEEQLYIIDQ
+531 WLIEMEEQLFIVDQ

-558 EKLRKQEEVYTQSL
+558 EKLRNQEGFFTQSL

-589 KNLSIF
+589 NNLAVF
-595 QRIGFE
+595 ERLGFE

-608 EFKITAVPAD
+608 EFKVTEIPAD
-618 LVTVDSKELLSEV
+618 LVTVDSKELLTEV
-631 LNALLSERDYKNT
+631 LNSLLSERDYKNAEV
-644 DILLEKVASL
+644 LLEKVASL

-665 MSEAE
+665 MSDAE
-670 ARQLISDMLTL
+670 AKQLISDMLTL
-681 ENPYH
+681 DNPYH

>member
-67 DDIKTAFLRHATSKI
+67 DDIRTAFLRHATSKI

-104 SAVAQVELLTKP
+104 SAVAQVELLTKTKD
-116 REAFVGFRYIIEGG
+116 AFVGSRYVIEGG
-130 EEKTFEEAGCPS
+130 EEKAFEEAGCPS

-212 IYGRDIA
+212 LFGRDIA
-219 MAVLPITYSKDEFG
+219 MSVLPVNYPKDKFG

-243 VIARGNRTHENYFI
+243 VIARGNRTQENYFI

-278 MMGHKYPFTVIHIT
+278 MMGHKYPFTAIHIT
-292 VPLEFIDVN
+292 VPPEFIDVN

-311 SNNEAIYTAVYQ
+311 SNNEAIYQAIYQ
-323 MIRDTLSGKNMIV
+323 VIRDTLSGKNMIV
-336 PITLSE
+336 PVSLSE

-370 EQEKPI
+370 EYENPESK
-376 ALKQTYSASSS
+376 LSYSATS
-387 ARPEHKPA
+387 AVHKP
-395 VNVQKTLEPVIHK
+395 VINIQKPLEPVIHK

-416 EQKMKVL
+416 EQKMQVL
-423 YDVVKENA
+423 YDVIKENKE
-431 AEYRAASHGFGI
+431 EYR
-443 AKETPQSSA
+443 PSSGLLN
-452 VTDKRAQEKI
+452 KQEK
-462 IDVPQTTKDSTIIEN
+462 QETTC
-477 IVKKEQEQLSTIVE
+477 VE
-491 QNKQTATQEI
+491 RQI

-506 TLPADLLS
+506 ALPADLLA
-514 KDNRKEFRL
+514 KDNRKEFNL

-531 WLIEMEEQLYIIDQ
+531 WLIEMDEQLFIIDQ

-558 EKLRKQEEVYTQSL
+558 EKLRKQEEIFTQSL

-589 KNLSIF
+589 NNLAVF
-595 QRIGFE
+595 KRLGFE

-608 EFKITAVPAD
+608 EFKVTEVPAD
-618 LVTVDSKELLSEV
+618 LVTVDSKELLTEV
-631 LNALLSERDYKNT
+631 LNSLLSERDYKNA
-644 DILLEKVASL
+644 DVLLEKVASL

-670 ARQLISDMLTL
+670 AKQLISDMLTL
-681 ENPYH
+681 DNPYH

>member
-1 MGKINLLDQATIN
+1 MGIINVLDQATIN

-52 ISLLRVTDNGSGMEK
+52 ISLLRVTDNGCGMEK
-67 DDIKTAFLRHATSKI
+67 DDIRTAFLRHATSKI
-82 KSALDLLTVGSLGF
+82 KSALDLITVGSLGF

-104 SAVAQVELLTKP
+104 SAVAQVELLTKT
-116 REAFVGFRYIIEGG
+116 RDAFVGSRYVIEGG
-130 EEKTFEEAGCPS
+130 EEKAFEEAGCPS

-188 KYMNNGK
+188 KYMNNSK
-195 TVLHTTGGN
+195 TMLHTTGGN

-219 MAVLPITYSKDEFG
+219 MAVLPVKYPKDDFG

-243 VIARGNRTHENYFI
+243 VIARGNRTQENYFI

-278 MMGHKYPFTVIHIT
+278 MMGHKYPFTAIHIT
-292 VPLEFIDVN
+292 VPPEFIDVN

-311 SNNEAIYTAVYQ
+311 SNNEAIYHAIYQ
-323 MIRDTLSGKNMIV
+323 VIRDTLSGKNMIV
-336 PITLSE
+336 PVSLSE
-342 KEDKQEQKKE
+342 KEDKQEQKRE
-352 ILQQQKVSVP
+352 VLQQQKVSVP
-362 EPFEVKRK
+362 EPFEVKRR
-370 EQEKPI
+370 EQF
-376 ALKQTYSASSS
+376 ATSSASQGNKVT
-387 ARPEHKPA
+387 P
-395 VNVQKTLEPVIHK
+395 VVQKPLEPVIHPANQPK
-408 QDEVKPTI
+408 VTS
-416 EQKMKVL
+416 EQKMQIL
-423 YDVVKENA
+423 YDVVKEN
-431 AEYRAASHGFGI
+431 R
-443 AKETPQSSA
+443 
-452 VTDKRAQEKI
+452 
-462 IDVPQTTKDSTIIEN
+462 EN
-477 IVKKEQEQLSTIVE
+477 IVENKESVFLKEEKTEYHAEPGIHKIPDVDNSTSVE
-491 QNKQTATQEI
+491 QQMQPKEEAKI

-506 TLPADLLS
+506 SLPADLLA
-514 KDNRKEFRL
+514 KDNRKEFTL

-531 WLIEMEEQLYIIDQ
+531 WLIEMDEQLFIIDQ

-558 EKLRKQEEVYTQSL
+558 EKLRKQEDVLSQSIM
-572 LPPMILSLTM
+572 PPMILSLTM

-589 KNLSIF
+589 RNLSVF
-595 QRIGFE
+595 ERLGFG

-608 EFKITAVPAD
+608 EFKVTEIPAD
-618 LVTVDSKELLSEV
+618 MVTVDSKELLTEV
-631 LNALLSERDYKNT
+631 LNTLLSEREFKNA
-644 DILLEKVASL
+644 DVLLEKVASL

-670 ARQLISDMLTL
+670 AKQLISDMLTL
-681 ENPYH
+681 DNPYH

>member
-1 MGKINLLDQATIN
+1 MGIINVLDQATIN

-40 ATAVTV
+40 ATAVTL

-52 ISLLRVTDNGSGMEK
+52 ISLLRVTDNGCGMEK
-67 DDIKTAFLRHATSKI
+67 DDIRTAFLRHATSKI
-82 KSALDLLTVGSLGF
+82 KSALDLITVGSLGF

-104 SAVAQVELLTKP
+104 SAVAQVELLTKTKD
-116 REAFVGFRYIIEGG
+116 AFVGSRYVIEGG
-130 EEKTFEEAGCPS
+130 VEKAFEEAGCPS

-195 TVLHTTGGN
+195 TMLHTTGGN

-219 MAVLPITYSKDEFG
+219 MSVLPVKYPKDDFG

-243 VIARGNRTHENYFI
+243 VIARGNRTQENYFI

-278 MMGHKYPFTVIHIT
+278 MMGHKYPFTAIHIT
-292 VPLEFIDVN
+292 VPPEFIDVN

-311 SNNEAIYTAVYQ
+311 SNNEAIYHAIYQ
-323 MIRDTLSGKNMIV
+323 VIRDTLSGKNMIV
-336 PITLSE
+336 PVSLSE
-342 KEDKQEQKKE
+342 KEDKQEQKRE

-370 EQEKPI
+370 EQFV
-376 ALKQTYSASSS
+376 TS
-387 ARPEHKPA
+387 PA
-395 VNVQKTLEPVIHK
+395 AQENKLIYTAQKTMEPVIHK
-408 QDEVKPTI
+408 TDQPKVTT
-416 EQKMKVL
+416 EQKMQIL
-423 YDVVKENA
+423 YDVVKEN
-431 AEYRAASHGFGI
+431 R
-443 AKETPQSSA
+443 
-452 VTDKRAQEKI
+452 EKYHTEPGVHKI
-462 IDVPQTTKDSTIIEN
+462 PEN
-477 IVKKEQEQLSTIVE
+477 S
-491 QNKQTATQEI
+491 

-506 TLPADLLS
+506 SLPADLLT
-514 KDNRKEFRL
+514 KDNHLEFTL

-531 WLIEMEEQLYIIDQ
+531 WLIEMDEQLFIIDQ

-558 EKLRKQEEVYTQSL
+558 EKLRKQEEVLSQSIM
-572 LPPMILSLTM
+572 PPMILSLTM

-589 KNLSIF
+589 RNLNVF
-595 QRIGFE
+595 ERLGFG

-608 EFKITAVPAD
+608 EFKVTEIPAD
-618 LVTVDSKELLSEV
+618 LVTVDSKELLTEV
-631 LNALLSERDYKNT
+631 LNTLLSEREFKNA
-644 DILLEKVASL
+644 DVLLEKVASL

-670 ARQLISDMLTL
+670 AKQLISDMLTL
-681 ENPYH
+681 DNPYH

>member
-1 MGKINLLDQATIN
+1 MGRINVLDQATIN
-14 QIAAGEVVERPAS
+14 QIAAGEVVERPSS

-67 DDIKTAFLRHATSKI
+67 EDIRTAFLRHATSKI
-82 KSALDLLTVGSLGF
+82 KSALDLITVGSLGF

-104 SAVAQVELLTKP
+104 CAVAQVELLTKTKD
-116 REAFVGFRYIIEGG
+116 AFVGSRYVIEGG
-130 EEKTFEEAGCPS
+130 EEKAFEEAGCPS

-219 MAVLPITYSKDEFG
+219 MAVLPVTYPKDEFG

-243 VIARGNRTHENYFI
+243 VIARGNRGQENYFI

-278 MMGHKYPFTVIHIT
+278 MMGHKYPFTAIHIT
-292 VPLEFIDVN
+292 VPPEFIDVN

-311 SNNEAIYTAVYQ
+311 SNNEAIYHAIYQ
-323 MIRDTLSGKNMIV
+323 VIRDTLSGKNMIV
-336 PITLSE
+336 PVSLSE
-342 KEDKQEQKKE
+342 KEDKQEQKRE
-352 ILQQQKVSVP
+352 VLQQQKISVP
-362 EPFEVKRK
+362 EPFEVKRREQLYVQTPLEPAIHQK
-370 EQEKPI
+370 EQP
-376 ALKQTYSASSS
+376 
-387 ARPEHKPA
+387 
-395 VNVQKTLEPVIHK
+395 
-408 QDEVKPTI
+408 KPTI
-416 EQKMKVL
+416 EQKMQVL
-423 YDVVKENA
+423 YDVVKENR
-431 AEYRAASHGFGI
+431 EKVQEN
-443 AKETPQSSA
+443 KETIYLKEETEPYK
-452 VTDKRAQEKI
+452 VTPGLHKI
-462 IDVPQTTKDSTIIEN
+462 PETDVSTDIEL
-477 IVKKEQEQLSTIVE
+477 Q
-491 QNKQTATQEI
+491 KQPAIEPVQ

-506 TLPADLLS
+506 TLPTDLLS
-514 KDNRKEFRL
+514 KDNRKEFNL

-531 WLIEMEEQLYIIDQ
+531 WLIEMEEQLFIIDQ

-558 EKLRKQEEVYTQSL
+558 EKLRKQEEINTQSL
-572 LPPMILSLTM
+572 MPPMILSLTM
-582 REAECLK
+582 READCLK
-589 KNLSIF
+589 RNLET
-595 QRIGFE
+595 FE
-601 IEEFGGL
+601 RLGYVLEEFGGL
-608 EFKITAVPAD
+608 EFKVTEVPAD
-618 LVTVDSKELLSEV
+618 LVTVDSKELLTEV
-631 LNALLSERDYKNT
+631 LNTLLSEREFKNA
-644 DILLEKVASL
+644 DVLLEKVASL

-670 ARQLISDMLTL
+670 AKQLISDMLTL
-681 ENPYH
+681 DNPYH

>member
-1 MGKINLLDQATIN
+1 MGKINVLDQATIN

-27 VAKELVENAIDAG
+27 VAKELVENSIDAG

-67 DDIKTAFLRHATSKI
+67 EDIRTAFLRHATSKI
-82 KSALDLLTVGSLGF
+82 KSALDLITVGSLGF

-104 SAVAQVELLTKP
+104 CAVAQVELLTKTKD
-116 REAFVGFRYIIEGG
+116 AFVGSRYVIEGG
-130 EEKTFEEAGCPS
+130 IEKAFDEAGCPS

-195 TVLHTTGGN
+195 NVLHTTGGN

-212 IYGRDIA
+212 IFGRDIA
-219 MAVLPITYSKDEFG
+219 MSVLPVNYPKDEFG

-243 VIARGNRTHENYFI
+243 VIARGNRTQENYFI

-278 MMGHKYPFTVIHIT
+278 MMGHKYPFTAIHIT
-292 VPLEFIDVN
+292 VPPEFVDVN

-311 SNNEAIYTAVYQ
+311 SNNEAIYHAIYQ
-323 MIRDTLSGKNMIV
+323 VIRDTLSGKNMIV
-336 PITLSE
+336 PVSLSE
-342 KEDKQEQKKE
+342 KEDKQEQKRE
-352 ILQQQKVSVP
+352 VLQQQKVSVP

-370 EQEKPI
+370 EQMQIPI
-376 ALKQTYSASSS
+376 
-387 ARPEHKPA
+387 PA
-395 VNVQKTLEPVIHK
+395 VQKTVASQPKVTVQTPLEPVFHK
-408 QDEVKPTI
+408 QEEPKITI
-416 EQKMKVL
+416 GQKLDVL
-423 YDVVKENA
+423 YQVVKENREKA
-431 AEYRAASHGFGI
+431 PVEGKSVLIKEELPEYHAMSGSRKTSEIAS
-443 AKETPQSSA
+443 
-452 VTDKRAQEKI
+452 
-462 IDVPQTTKDSTIIEN
+462 STVVELQ
-477 IVKKEQEQLSTIVE
+477 KQPE
-491 QNKQTATQEI
+491 QNLREPIQ

-506 TLPADLLS
+506 TLPTDLLS
-514 KDNRKEFRL
+514 KDNRKEFNL

-531 WLIEMEEQLYIIDQ
+531 WLIEMEEQLFIIDQ

-558 EKLRKQEEVYTQSL
+558 EKLRNQEEVLSQGL
-572 LPPMILSLTM
+572 MPPMILSLTM

-589 KNLSIF
+589 HNMSVFERL
-595 QRIGFE
+595 GFG

-608 EFKITAVPAD
+608 EFKVTEVPAD
-618 LVTVDSKELLSEV
+618 LVTVDSKELLTEV
-631 LNALLSERDYKNT
+631 LNTLLSEREFKNA
-644 DILLEKVASL
+644 DVLLEKVASL

-670 ARQLISDMLTL
+670 ARKLISDMLTL
-681 ENPYH
+681 DNPYH

>member
-1 MGKINLLDQATIN
+1 MGKINVLDQATIN
-14 QIAAGEVVERPAS
+14 QIAAGEVVERPSS

-52 ISLLRVTDNGSGMEK
+52 ISLLRVTDNGSGMEQ
-67 DDIKTAFLRHATSKI
+67 DDIRTAFLRHATSKI
-82 KSALDLLTVGSLGF
+82 KSALDLITVGSLGF

-104 SAVAQVELLTKP
+104 CAVAQVELLTKTKD
-116 REAFVGFRYIIEGG
+116 AFVGSRYVIEGG
-130 EEKTFEEAGCPS
+130 EEKAFEEAGCPS

-219 MAVLPITYSKDEFG
+219 MSVLPVNYPKDEFG

-243 VIARGNRTHENYFI
+243 VIARGNRGQENYFI

-278 MMGHKYPFTVIHIT
+278 MMGHKYPFTAIHIT
-292 VPLEFIDVN
+292 VPPEFADVN

-311 SNNEAIYTAVYQ
+311 SNNEAIYHAIYQ
-323 MIRDTLSGKNMIV
+323 VIRDTLSGKNMIV
-336 PITLSE
+336 PVSLSE
-342 KEDKQEQKKE
+342 KEDKQEQKRE
-352 ILQQQKVSVP
+352 VLQQQKVSVP
-362 EPFEVKRK
+362 EPFETMRR
-370 EQEKPI
+370 EQMQISAPAMQKSSVAQPRI
-376 ALKQTYSASSS
+376 TVQT
-387 ARPEHKPA
+387 P
-395 VNVQKTLEPVIHK
+395 LEPVIHK
-408 QDEVKPTI
+408 PEETKVTT
-416 EQKMKVL
+416 EQKMQIL
-423 YDVVKENA
+423 YDVVKENREKVQENKEPVFLQEEKPLYH
-431 AEYRAASHGFGI
+431 AEPGI
-443 AKETPQSSA
+443 H
-452 VTDKRAQEKI
+452 KI
-462 IDVPQTTKDSTIIEN
+462 PEP
-477 IVKKEQEQLSTIVE
+477 EQL
-491 QNKQTATQEI
+491 
-501 KPEQI
+501 

-514 KDNRKEFRL
+514 KDNRKEFNL

-531 WLIEMEEQLYIIDQ
+531 WLIEMEEQLFIIDQ

-558 EKLRKQEEVYTQSL
+558 EKLRNREKIITQTL
-572 LPPMILSLTM
+572 MPPMIVSLTM
-582 REAECLK
+582 RETDCLK
-589 KNLSIF
+589 RNLEVF
-595 QRIGFE
+595 ERLGFV

-608 EFKITAVPAD
+608 EYKITEVPAD
-618 LVTVDSKELLSEV
+618 LVTVDSKELLTEV
-631 LNALLSERDYKNT
+631 LNTLMSEREFKNA
-644 DILLEKVASL
+644 DVLLEKVASL

-670 ARQLISDMLTL
+670 AKQLISDMLTL
-681 ENPYH
+681 DNPYH

>member
-1 MGKINLLDQATIN
+1 MGKINVLDQATIN

-67 DDIKTAFLRHATSKI
+67 DDIRTAFLRHATSKI

-104 SAVAQVELLTKP
+104 SAVAQVELLTKNKD
-116 REAFVGFRYIIEGG
+116 AFVGSRYVIEGG
-130 EEKTFEEAGCPS
+130 EEKAFEEAGCPS

-219 MAVLPITYSKDEFG
+219 MAVLPVNYPKDEFG

-243 VIARGNRTHENYFI
+243 VIARGNRTQENYFI

-278 MMGHKYPFTVIHIT
+278 MMGHKYPFTAIHIT
-292 VPLEFIDVN
+292 VPPKFIDVN

-311 SNNEAIYTAVYQ
+311 SNNEAIYHAIYQ
-323 MIRDTLSGKNMIV
+323 VIRDTLSGKNMIV
-336 PITLSE
+336 PVSLSE

-352 ILQQQKVSVP
+352 VLQQQKVSVP
-362 EPFEVKRK
+362 EPFEIKRK
-370 EQEKPI
+370 EQFV
-376 ALKQTYSASSS
+376 ASSHS
-387 ARPEHKPA
+387 SERKIIPT
-395 VNVQKTLEPVIHK
+395 VKTPLEPVIYAEQPK
-408 QDEVKPTI
+408 VTSK
-416 EQKMKVL
+416 QKMQIL
-423 YDVVKENA
+423 YDVIKENREKVQENTESVFLKEEK
-431 AEYRAASHGFGI
+431 AEYHA
-443 AKETPQSSA
+443 
-452 VTDKRAQEKI
+452 
-462 IDVPQTTKDSTIIEN
+462 
-477 IVKKEQEQLSTIVE
+477 
-491 QNKQTATQEI
+491 
-501 KPEQI
+501 EQI
-506 TLPADLLS
+506 SLPADLLA
-514 KDNRKEFRL
+514 KDNRKEFTL

-531 WLIEMEEQLYIIDQ
+531 WLIEMDEQLFIIDQ

-558 EKLRKQEEVYTQSL
+558 EKLRKQEEILTQSL
-572 LPPMILSLTM
+572 MPPMILSLTM

-589 KNLSIF
+589 KNIETFERL
-595 QRIGFE
+595 GFVV
-601 IEEFGGL
+601 EEFGGL
-608 EFKITAVPAD
+608 EFKVTEIPAD
-618 LVTVDSKELLSEV
+618 MVTVDGKELLTEV
-631 LNALLSERDYKNT
+631 LNTLLSEREFKNA
-644 DILLEKVASL
+644 DVLLEKVASL

-670 ARQLISDMLTL
+670 AKQLISDMLTL
-681 ENPYH
+681 DNPYH